1 MAINFENQSVD
12 TDEKLDSGI
21 LVTENAAKRIQILL
35 DQESNPNQVFR
46 VSVLGGGCAGFQ
58 YKFSFDETLNTDD
71 IVITKLGIKVVI
83 DNISSNYLSGSE
95 IDYSDELMGA
105 MFVVKN
111 PNATA
116 SCGCGTSFSVG

>member
-46 VSVLGGGCAGFQ
+46 VSVLGGGCSGFQ

>member
-21 LVTENAAKRIQILL
+21 LVTENAAKRFQILL

-46 VSVLGGGCAGFQ
+46 VSVLGGGCSGFQ